1 MKKGLIITTLCTFSI
16 LLVGCKKNVQ
26 KDDTDSKEVKTI
38 TLSSIEKSIWD
49 TTYFKKPQI
58 VVLETKEESLISKI
72 TKMAVDD
79 NILFIYDKYADKL
92 FMFDING
99 KYIGKIDNKGNG
111 PEEYAETVDFT
122 IDPVKKQIIILCG
135 VPEKRMYFTYEGK
148 FIREENNKD
157 FYLNIT
163 TDGKYI
169 YLEGAPLGRD
179 HQFLVLNTETG
190 KEEEKF
196 KTINIKNSVY
206 PNGIPLNQGKN
217 ILFVRR
223 YDNSIY
229 ELKNGEIIEK
239 YKVDFKKHAFPE
251 RFITEEESL
260 VIFDESRTYEYIYSM
275 SNICE
280 NNHCIMFYTNLG
292 LFLYDKKKDTL
303 TGYKQLL
310 NSSFTPVVEYK
321 FSYYLPIQ
329 NTNKIVCSLDEDLYE
344 PAILQTMA
352 KQVSDQ
358 PDHPEAKK
366 MRDKYPG
373 ILEEIV
379 KIGSQIT
386 DESNPVLFIYEFKD

>member
-1 MKKGLIITTLCTFSI
+1 MKKELITLMLGLSSSLFFS
-16 LLVGCKKNVQ
+16 CKEKIEKN
-26 KDDTDSKEVKTI
+26 KDSLSASTI
-38 TLSSIEKSIWD
+38 TLSSMEESIQD
-49 TTYFKKPQI
+49 TVYFKKPQI
-58 VVLETKEESLISKI
+58 VVLETTEESLISKI
-72 TKMAVDD
+72 TKIAMDD
-79 NILFIYDKYADKL
+79 NILFVYDKYSDKL
-92 FMFDING
+92 FMFDVNG
-99 KYIGKIDNKGNG
+99 KYIGRIDKKGNG

-135 VPEKRMYFTYEGK
+135 VPEKRMYFTYQGE
-148 FIREENNKD
+148 FIKEEKNKD
-157 FYLNIT
+157 FYLHIT

-169 YLEGAPLGRD
+169 YLEDGPLDRE
-179 HQFLVLNTETG
+179 HQFYVLNTETG

-196 KTINIKNSVY
+196 KTINVKNSVY
-206 PNGIPLNQGKN
+206 PNGLSLNQGKN

-251 RFITEEESL
+251 RFITEEEGG

-280 NNHCIMFYTNLG
+280 NDHCIIFYTNRG
-292 LFLYDKKKDTL
+292 LFLYDKKKDAL

-310 NSSFTPVVEYK
+310 NSSFTPIVDYK
-321 FSYYLPIQ
+321 FSYYLPVQ
-329 NTNKIVCSLDEDLYE
+329 NTNKIACSLNEDLHE
-344 PAILQTMA
+344 PALLKNIA
-352 KQVSDQ
+352 KHVSDQ

-366 MRDKYPG
+366 MRNNYPG
-373 ILEEIV
+373 LLEEIV

-386 DESNPVLFIYEFKD
+386 DESNPVLFIYNFKD